1 MLGRRA
7 GRGKVALG
15 QSNMAKKPLK
25 YSKVPTIQYFTFV
38 MSITSSSQCL
48 PALACIKRIP
58 SGRGEGRGHKG
69 DILDVRW
76 QIPGVHISKAT
87 VPLLC
92 KSYAAEC
99 NGWVRGHFL
108 RWCWLG
114 LSCWRLRSPATLKG
128 SATGAFLASHC
139 TDGTANLS
147 LDCWRLIS
155 RLQMSDHNRS
165 LFSLIA
171 FLDEVRGVSGVSAYL
186 LSRPA
191 VLNELAVESTD
202 SLLMAVLS

>member
-7 GRGKVALG
+7 GRGKVAFG
-15 QSNMAKKPLK
+15 QSNMARKPLK
-25 YSKVPTIQYFTFV
+25 YSKVPTIQHFIFV
-38 MSITSSSQCL
+38 MSISSSSQCL
-48 PALACIKRIP
+48 PALACIKRFP

-69 DILDVRW
+69 HILDLRW

-114 LSCWRLRSPATLKG
+114 LSSWRLRSPATLKG
-128 SATGAFLASHC
+128 RPTGALLAPYC
-139 TDGTANLS
+139 TNGTANLS

-171 FLDEVRGVSGVSAYL
+171 FLDELRGVSGVSAYL
-186 LSRPA
+186 LSRPT
-191 VLNELAVESTD
+191 VLNQFAVELTG
-202 SLLMAVLS
+202 SLAKELMS

>member
-1 MLGRRA
+1 
-7 GRGKVALG
+7 
-15 QSNMAKKPLK
+15 
-25 YSKVPTIQYFTFV
+25 
-38 MSITSSSQCL
+38 MS
-48 PALACIKRIP
+48 ACACVCQDVSVRQ
-58 SGRGEGRGHKG
+58 EGRDGTQD
-69 DILDVRW
+69 DILDLRW

-114 LSCWRLRSPATLKG
+114 LRSWRLRSPVTLKG
-128 SATGAFLASHC
+128 RPTGAFLASYC
-139 TDGTANLS
+139 TNGTANLS

-165 LFSLIA
+165 LFFLIA
-171 FLDEVRGVSGVSAYL
+171 FLDEVRSVSGVSAHL

-191 VLNELAVESTD
+191 VLNELAVELTD
-202 SLLMAVLS
+202 SLIKELIFGSPEWHEQYTLAAPLIARLSLEMLHTTGSFQARA